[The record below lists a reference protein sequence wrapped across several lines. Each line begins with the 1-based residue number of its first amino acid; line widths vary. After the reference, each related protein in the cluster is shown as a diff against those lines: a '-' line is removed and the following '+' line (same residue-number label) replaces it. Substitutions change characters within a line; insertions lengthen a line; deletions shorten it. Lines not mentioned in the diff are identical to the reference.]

1 MPRFPGVYVAIV
13 TPFTPSLDL
22 DRHRLSAHVNWLI
35 EQGVHGLVPMG
46 TCGEYA
52 SLSDEERAAAVET
65 VIASARGRVPVVVGV
80 SSPST
85 ARALHWARHAA
96 LHGADGVMSLPA
108 AVNYHPTRSEVHAYY
123 QALSE
128 VGLPIL
134 IYNNAHDTG
143 TDLTPEWLNDLAQ
156 IPQVVAVKEFSGD
169 IRRIHAI
176 LSETPLEVM
185 AGEDDLVYEAVLSG
199 ATGWV
204 AGLTNAVPDSSVL
217 LFRLLTEGRIAEAQV
232 LYRRLLPLF
241 RYDASPQLVQAI
253 KCAMDATGQP
263 VGPTRPPRLPLDA
276 DRQAHIRALVSEL
289 KG

>member
-13 TPFTPSLDL
+13 TPFTPNLDL
-22 DRHRLSAHVNWLI
+22 DLPRLAEHVDWLI
-35 EQGVHGLVPMG
+35 TCGVQGLVPMG

-52 SLSDEERAAAVET
+52 SLSEAERAAAVET
-65 VIASARGRVPVVVGV
+65 VISTSRGRVPVVVGV

-85 ARALHWARHAA
+85 SQAVHWARHARE
-96 LHGADGVMSLPA
+96 HGADGVMSLPA

-123 QALSE
+123 QALSQA
-128 VGLPIL
+128 GLPIL

-143 TDLTPEWLNDLAQ
+143 TDLTPAWLHDLAQ
-156 IPQVVAVKEFSGD
+156 LPQVVAVKEFSGD

-176 LSETPLEVM
+176 LAETPLEVM

-204 AGLTNAVPDSSVL
+204 AGLANAVPEASVELFTL
-217 LFRLLTEGRIAEAQV
+217 LQDGRIPEAQA

-253 KCAMDATGQP
+253 KWTLAAVGRP
-263 VGPTRPPRLPLDA
+263 VGPTRPPRLDLDS
-276 DRQAHIRALVSEL
+276 DRQEHIQAVISEL